1 MEGKTMIDGSL
12 LLEVLKFFL
21 MFYGLFRAYQQQK
34 KEKALSAEL
43 TRITQRLSKLENTR
57 KRKKLRR
64 R

>member
-1 MEGKTMIDGSL
+1 MVDVSL
-12 LLEVLKFFL
+12 LLGVLKFFL
-21 MFYGLFRAYQQQK
+21 MFYGLYRAYKQRQ